1 MFSQYFGSYL
11 LEQDMLTPNE
21 LRHVLNKKNGI
32 YMKLGTLGIQRKYLT
47 PEQVEYIHRL
57 QANSTLKF
65 GELAVVHGF
74 LSEEQVR
81 ELVKLQKNELYLIS
95 QVLIEENFFTQS
107 QITTILD
114 NYRAELGLSK
124 YEFEGLKNN
133 DIEKTV
139 EVFTKLN
146 ELCDSNILSDYVS
159 LFVKNLIR
167 FIDNEIKVGEAEVID
182 EYDYRWLIFQN
193 MGGETDM
200 FTGYASDDDGM
211 YELGCRFSKKA
222 QNGINDYVL
231 SSAGEFM
238 NLQNGLFLSR
248 LSEEGMEPDLHVQ
261 EWRSG
266 GRLIS
271 CGGLI
276 KIPVRLSFS
285 GLDLFI
291 SEKIPQLSDK
301 EEITAPLSARRGK

>member
-21 LRHVLNKKNGI
+21 LRHVLNKKNGS
-32 YMKLGTLGIQRKYLT
+32 YMKLGTLGIQRRYLT

-57 QANSTLKF
+57 QANSDLRF
-65 GELAVVHGF
+65 GELAVMHGF
-74 LSEEQVR
+74 LVQEQLR

-95 QVLIEENFFTQS
+95 QVLTEEGFFTQS

-139 EVFTKLN
+139 EIFTKLN
-146 ELCDSNILSDYVS
+146 DICDSTTLTEYVS
-159 LFVKNLIR
+159 LFVRNLLR
-167 FIDNEIKVGEAEVID
+167 FIDNDIILGEAEVID
-182 EYDYRWLIFQN
+182 GYDYKWLIYQSMN
-193 MGGETDM
+193 GETEL
-200 FTGYASDDDGM
+200 FTGYAADDDGI
-211 YELGCRFSKKA
+211 YELGCRFAKKV
-222 QNGINDYVL
+222 QNGINEYVL
-231 SSAGEFM
+231 SSAGEFI
-238 NLQNGLFLSR
+238 NLQNGLFLSK
-248 LSEEGMEPDLHVQ
+248 LSEEGLEPDLQVQ

-266 GRLIS
+266 GRMTT

-276 KIPVRLSFS
+276 KIPIKLSFS
-285 GLDLFI
+285 RIDLFI
-291 SEKIPQLSDK
+291 SEKIPQLPDE